1 HAAGRRA
8 LLSLE
13 LETATDDGGGD
24 RVQIALGRR
33 VDEDEVLAAGLADEA
48 RVLLV
53 VLDVLADAAPE
64 RLEGA
69 GGAGEVDA
77 AQVGAGQCGV
87 ADGWTISWK
96 EVDDAIRDS
105 GLTEDLHDVPAAAC
119 GGRRRLEEDHVA
131 KKRGGGRQVE
141 RDGGEVERR
150 HRQHEPVEGT
160 V

>member
-1 HAAGRRA
+1 PPCPTRRSSDLGDERHEALLELGPEAAGDVHAAGRRA

-87 ADGWTISWK
+87 AD
-96 EVDDAIRDS
+96 
-105 GLTEDLHDVPAAAC
+105 
-119 GGRRRLEEDHVA
+119 
-131 KKRGGGRQVE
+131 
-141 RDGGEVERR
+141 
-150 HRQHEPVEGT
+150 
-160 V
+160 